1 MVELKGE
8 AYFEVQ
14 ADKDRPFYVNTP
26 NGLSVYVYGTKFNVA
41 AYEDDN
47 YIETVLEKGKVNV
60 ITPRSGNNSIGSWR
74 TIALRQTESTVEK
87 K

>member
-1 MVELKGE
+1 MLSYHFQERQPLVELKGE

-41 AYEDDN
+41 AYEM
-47 YIETVLEKGKVNV
+47 I
-60 ITPRSGNNSIGSWR
+60 II
-74 TIALRQTESTVEK
+74 
-87 K
+87 